1 LKLEQQYERREHMFK
16 ASFAD
21 AKIWKNLLT
30 AISTLI
36 EESDFEITPD
46 AMKLRS
52 MDPSHVAMVDFE
64 LQNSAFE
71 SYSCTAPLKIR
82 VNMNSMLKL
91 LRRVGSD
98 EHLEIVYDEG
108 TKKIEMTLKG
118 KMMRRF
124 TMPTLEPAEE
134 EVPTPKLTF
143 NTRVKMI
150 AGSLRDMIEDSQ
162 AISDNV
168 KFESSVQKFVVNASG
183 QLSTATI
190 ELEKGSEA
198 LLDLEV
204 KEPSKATFN
213 LNYLAEIIKAGSTAS
228 EVVTVE
234 YSTNMPVRIQ
244 FEMPQQGRLQYYLA
258 PRIEAE

>member
-1 LKLEQQYERREHMFK
+1 MFK
-16 ASFAD
+16 AAFAD
-21 AKIWKNLLT
+21 ARVWKNLLT

-36 EESDFEITPD
+36 EEADFEVAPD
-46 AMKLRS
+46 SIKLRS

-82 VNMNSMLKL
+82 MNTNSMLKL
-91 LRRVGSD
+91 LRRVGPD
-98 EHLEIVYDEG
+98 EHLEIVYDEA

-118 KMMRRF
+118 KLVRKF

-143 NTRVKMI
+143 NTRIKML
-150 AGSLRDMIEDSQ
+150 ASGLRDMIEDSQ

-168 KFESSVQKFVVNASG
+168 RLESTPEKFVVNASG
-183 QLSTATI
+183 ELSSATI

-213 LNYLAEIIKAGSTAS
+213 LNYLAEIVKAGSTAS
-228 EVVTVE
+228 EVATVE
-234 YSTNMPVRIQ
+234 YATNMPVRIQ

>member
-1 LKLEQQYERREHMFK
+1 MFK
-16 ASFAD
+16 AEFAD
-21 AKIWKNLLT
+21 ARVWKNLLA

-36 EESDFEITPD
+36 EEADFEIAPD
-46 AMKLRS
+46 RIKLRS

-64 LQNSAFE
+64 LQSSAFE
-71 SYSCTAPLKIR
+71 SYTCTAPLKIR
-82 VNMNSMLKL
+82 MNMNSMLKL
-91 LRRVGSD
+91 LRRAGTD
-98 EHLEIVYDEG
+98 EHLEIVYDEA

-118 KMMRRF
+118 KMMRKF
-124 TMPTLEPAEE
+124 TMPTLEPVEE

-143 NTRVKMI
+143 NARVKMI
-150 AGSLRDMIEDSQ
+150 ASSLRDMIEDSQ

-168 KFESSVQKFVVNASG
+168 RLDSTADKFVVNSSG
-183 QLSTATI
+183 ELSTATI

-198 LLDLEV
+198 LIELEV

-213 LNYLAEIIKAGSTAS
+213 LNYLAEILKAGVTAS

-234 YSTNMPVRIQ
+234 YSSNMPVRIQ
-244 FEMPQQGRLQYYLA
+244 FELPQQGQLQYYLA

>member
-1 LKLEQQYERREHMFK
+1 MFK
-16 ASFAD
+16 AAFAD
-21 AKIWKNLLT
+21 ARVWKNLLT

-36 EESDFEITPD
+36 EEADFEISPD
-46 AMKLRS
+46 TIKLRS
-52 MDPSHVAMVDFE
+52 MDPSHVAIVDFE
-64 LQNSAFE
+64 LPSSAFE
-71 SYSCTAPLKIR
+71 NYSCSAPLKIR
-82 VNMNSMLKL
+82 MNMNSMLKL
-91 LRRVGSD
+91 LRRVGPD
-98 EHLEIVYDEG
+98 ERLEIAYDEA

-118 KMMRRF
+118 KMMRKF
-124 TMPTLEPAEE
+124 TMPTLEPSEE
-134 EVPTPKLTF
+134 EVPTPKLSF
-143 NTRVKMI
+143 NARVKMI
-150 AGSLRDMIEDSQ
+150 ASSLRDMIEDSQ

-168 KFESSVQKFVVNASG
+168 RLESTVEKFIVNSSG
-183 QLSTATI
+183 ELSSATI

-213 LNYLAEIIKAGSTAS
+213 LNYLAEIIKAGATTS

-234 YSTNMPVRIQ
+234 YSSNMPVRIQ

>member
-1 LKLEQQYERREHMFK
+1 MFK
-16 ASFAD
+16 AAFAD
-21 AKIWKNLLT
+21 ARVWKNLLT

-36 EESDFEITPD
+36 EEADFEVAPD
-46 AMKLRS
+46 SIKLRS

-64 LQNSAFE
+64 LQSSAFE

-82 VNMNSMLKL
+82 MNTNSMLKL

-98 EHLEIVYDEG
+98 EHLEIVYDEA

-118 KMMRRF
+118 KLLRKF

-143 NTRVKMI
+143 NTRIKML
-150 AGSLRDMIEDSQ
+150 ASGLRDMIEDSQ

-168 KFESSVQKFVVNASG
+168 RLESTAEKFIVNASG
-183 QLSTATI
+183 ELSSAVI

-213 LNYLAEIIKAGSTAS
+213 LNYLTEIIKAGSTAS

-234 YSTNMPVRIQ
+234 YATNMPVRIQ

>member
-1 LKLEQQYERREHMFK
+1 MFK
-16 ASFAD
+16 AAFAD
-21 AKIWKNLLT
+21 ARVWKNLLT

-36 EESDFEITPD
+36 EEADFEVAPD
-46 AMKLRS
+46 SIKLRS

-64 LQNSAFE
+64 LQSSAFE

-82 VNMNSMLKL
+82 MNTNSMLKL

-98 EHLEIVYDEG
+98 EHLEIVYDEA

-118 KMMRRF
+118 KLLRKF

-143 NTRVKMI
+143 NTRIKML
-150 AGSLRDMIEDSQ
+150 ASGLRDMIEDSQ
-162 AISDNV
+162 AISDTV
-168 KFESSVQKFVVNASG
+168 RLESTAEKFIVNASG
-183 QLSTATI
+183 ELSSAVI

-213 LNYLAEIIKAGSTAS
+213 LNYLTEIIKAGSTAS

-234 YSTNMPVRIQ
+234 YATNMPVRIQ

>member
-1 LKLEQQYERREHMFK
+1 MFK
-16 ASFAD
+16 AAFAD
-21 AKIWKNLLT
+21 ARTWKNLLT

-36 EESDFEITPD
+36 EEADIEIATD
-46 AMKLRS
+46 AMRVRS

-64 LQNSAFE
+64 LQSSAFE
-71 SYSCTAPLKIR
+71 SYSCPTPLKIR

-91 LRRVGSD
+91 LRRAGSD
-98 EHLEIVYDEG
+98 EHLEIVYDEA
-108 TKKIEMTLKG
+108 TKKIQMTLKG
-118 KMMRRF
+118 KMTRKF

-150 AGSLRDMIEDSQ
+150 AASLKDMIEDSQ

-168 KFESSVQKFVVNASG
+168 RLESSTDKFVVNASG
-183 QLSTATI
+183 ELSSATI
-190 ELEKGSEA
+190 ELEKGSEP

-204 KEPSKATFN
+204 KESSKATFN
-213 LNYLAEIIKAGSTAS
+213 LNYLAEIVKAGSTAS

-234 YSTNMPVRIQ
+234 YSTNMPVRVQ
-244 FEMPQQGRLQYYLA
+244 FEIPQQGRLQYYLA

>member
-1 LKLEQQYERREHMFK
+1 MFK
-16 ASFAD
+16 AAFAD
-21 AKIWKNLLT
+21 ARVWKNLLT

-36 EESDFEITPD
+36 EEADFEIAPETI
-46 AMKLRS
+46 KVRS

-64 LQNSAFE
+64 LQSSAFE
-71 SYSCTAPLKIR
+71 SYSCVAPLKVR
-82 VNMNSMLKL
+82 LNMSSMLKL

-98 EHLEIVYDEG
+98 ERLEIAYDEA
-108 TKKIEMTLKG
+108 TKKIEMVLKG
-118 KMMRRF
+118 KMTRTF

-143 NTRVKMI
+143 NARVKMI
-150 AGSLRDMIEDSQ
+150 ASSFKDMIEDSQ

-168 KFESSVQKFVVNASG
+168 RLDATPEKFVVNSSGELSSAS
-183 QLSTATI
+183 I

-213 LNYLAEIIKAGSTAS
+213 LNYLAEIIKAGATTS
-228 EVVTVE
+228 EIVTIE
-234 YSTNMPVRIQ
+234 YSSNMPVRLQ
-244 FEMPQQGRLQYYLA
+244 FEMTQQGRLQYYLA

>member
-1 LKLEQQYERREHMFK
+1 MFK
-16 ASFAD
+16 AAFAD
-21 AKIWKNLLT
+21 ARVWKNLLT

-36 EESDFEITPD
+36 EEADFEISSDTI
-46 AMKLRS
+46 KLRS

-64 LQNSAFE
+64 LPSSAFE
-71 SYSCTAPLKIR
+71 NYSCSAPLKIR
-82 VNMNSMLKL
+82 MNMNSMLKL

-98 EHLEIVYDEG
+98 EHLDIAYDEG
-108 TKKIEMTLKG
+108 TKKIEMVLKG
-118 KMMRRF
+118 KMTRKF
-124 TMPTLEPAEE
+124 TMPTLEPSEE
-134 EVPTPKLTF
+134 EVPTPKLNF
-143 NTRVKMI
+143 NARVKMI
-150 AGSLRDMIEDSQ
+150 ASSLRDMIEDSQ

-168 KFESSVQKFVVNASG
+168 RLESTAEKFVVNSSG
-183 QLSTATI
+183 ELSSATI

-213 LNYLAEIIKAGSTAS
+213 LNYLAEIIKAGATTS

-234 YSTNMPVRIQ
+234 YSSNMPVRIQ
-244 FEMPQQGRLQYYLA
+244 FEMAQQGRLQYYLA

>member
-1 LKLEQQYERREHMFK
+1 MKLEQQYERREHMFK

-30 AISTLI
+30 AISRLI

-46 AMKLRS
+46 AMRLRS

-150 AGSLRDMIEDSQ
+150 AGSFRDMIEDSQ

-183 QLSTATI
+183 ELSTATI

>member
-1 LKLEQQYERREHMFK
+1 MFK
-16 ASFAD
+16 ATFAD
-21 AKIWKNLLT
+21 ARVWKSLLT

-36 EESDFEITPD
+36 EEADFEVSLD
-46 AMKLRS
+46 AIKLRS

-64 LQNSAFE
+64 LQSSAFE

-82 VNMNSMLKL
+82 MNTNSMLKL
-91 LRRVGSD
+91 LRRVGPD
-98 EHLEIVYDEG
+98 EHLEIVYDEA

-118 KMMRRF
+118 KLVRRF

-134 EVPTPKLTF
+134 EVPTPKLAF
-143 NTRVKMI
+143 NTRIKML
-150 AGSLRDMIEDSQ
+150 ASGLRDMIEDSQ
-162 AISDNV
+162 TISDNV
-168 KFESSVQKFVVNASG
+168 RLESTPEKFIVNASG
-183 QLSTATI
+183 ELSSATI

-198 LLDLEV
+198 LLDLEI

-213 LNYLAEIIKAGSTAS
+213 LNYLAEIIKAGSAAS

-234 YSTNMPVRIQ
+234 YATNMPVRIQ

>member
-1 LKLEQQYERREHMFK
+1 MFK
-16 ASFAD
+16 AAFAD
-21 AKIWKNLLT
+21 ARVWKNLLT

-36 EESDFEITPD
+36 EEADFELSPD
-46 AMKLRS
+46 TIKLRS

-64 LQNSAFE
+64 LPSSAFE
-71 SYSCTAPLKIR
+71 SYSCSAPLKIR
-82 VNMNSMLKL
+82 MNMNSMLKL
-91 LRRVGSD
+91 LRRVGPD
-98 EHLEIVYDEG
+98 ERLEIAYDEA

-118 KMMRRF
+118 KMMRKF
-124 TMPTLEPAEE
+124 TMPTLEPSEE
-134 EVPTPKLTF
+134 EVPTPKLSF
-143 NTRVKMI
+143 NARVKMI

-168 KFESSVQKFVVNASG
+168 KLESTGEKFIVNSSG
-183 QLSTATI
+183 ELSSATI

-213 LNYLAEIIKAGSTAS
+213 LNYLAEIIKAGATTS

-234 YSTNMPVRIQ
+234 YSSNMPVRIQ

>member
-1 LKLEQQYERREHMFK
+1 
-16 ASFAD
+16 
-21 AKIWKNLLT
+21 
-30 AISTLI
+30 
-36 EESDFEITPD
+36 
-46 AMKLRS
+46 
-52 MDPSHVAMVDFE
+52 
-64 LQNSAFE
+64 
-71 SYSCTAPLKIR
+71 
-82 VNMNSMLKL
+82 MNSMLKL

-98 EHLEIVYDEG
+98 EHLDIVYDEG

-183 QLSTATI
+183 ELSTATI

>member
-1 LKLEQQYERREHMFK
+1 MFK

-30 AISTLI
+30 AISRLI

-46 AMKLRS
+46 AMRLRS

-150 AGSLRDMIEDSQ
+150 AGSFRDMIEDSQ

-183 QLSTATI
+183 ELSTATI

>member
-1 LKLEQQYERREHMFK
+1 MFK

-30 AISTLI
+30 AISRLI

-46 AMKLRS
+46 AMRLRS

-150 AGSLRDMIEDSQ
+150 AGSFRDMIEDSQ

-168 KFESSVQKFVVNASG
+168 KFESNVQKFVVNASG
-183 QLSTATI
+183 ELSTATI

>member
-1 LKLEQQYERREHMFK
+1 MFK
-16 ASFAD
+16 AAFAD
-21 AKIWKNLLT
+21 ARIWKNLVT

-36 EESDFEITPD
+36 EEADFEIATD
-46 AMKLRS
+46 AMRVRS

-64 LQNSAFE
+64 LQSSAFE
-71 SYSCTAPLKIR
+71 SYSCPTPLKIR

-91 LRRVGSD
+91 LRRTGSD
-98 EHLEIVYDEG
+98 EHLEIVYDEA

-118 KMMRRF
+118 KMTRKF

-134 EVPTPKLTF
+134 EVPTPKLAF

-150 AGSLRDMIEDSQ
+150 AASLKDMIEDSQ

-168 KFESSVQKFVVNASG
+168 RLESSSDKFVVNASG
-183 QLSTATI
+183 ELSSATI
-190 ELEKGSEA
+190 ELEKGSEP

-213 LNYLAEIIKAGSTAS
+213 LNYLAEIIKAGSAAS

-234 YSTNMPVRIQ
+234 YSTNMPVRVQ